1 MTLRSW
7 RPRELPSSR
16 CCRGSSPIRSMF
28 KVVDRSE
35 PMYLNIYIVTS
46 PWGSASDSG
55 VGACIAT
62 SNAQVFN
69 VVLLK
74 EDPSSR

>member
-1 MTLRSW
+1 
-7 RPRELPSSR
+7 
-16 CCRGSSPIRSMF
+16 MF

-69 VVLLK
+69 VVLVK